1 MIVGF
6 SGYLRS
12 GKDTAAK
19 ALLAEGWE
27 HRSFAKALKDM
38 AYALNPIVEVRGVT
52 PPLRLAGVVD
62 ALGWERAKDAYPEI
76 RALLQRLGTDAGR
89 KVLGDDIWVETAI
102 KNWMADGWSE
112 NAVFTDVRFPNEA
125 DAIRLRGGMVIRV
138 TRLGTAPVSAAE
150 VHPSETALD
159 GYEFDAWI
167 NNNGTVEQLHNEV
180 RYAVRNFLGEAA

>member
-12 GKDTAAK
+12 GKDTAAQ
-19 ALLAEGWE
+19 ALIEDGFE

-76 RALLQRLGTDAGR
+76 RALLQRMGTDAGR
-89 KVLGDDIWVETAI
+89 KVLGENIWVETAI

-125 DAIRLRGGMVIRV
+125 DAIRHPLGGMVIRIN
-138 TRLGTAPVSAAE
+138 RPGFEPGPDA
-150 VHPSETALD
+150 HISETALD
-159 GYEFDAWI
+159 DYPFDAVI
-167 NNNGTVEQLHNEV
+167 ENTGGIDDLY
-180 RYAVRNFLGEAA
+180 RAVRAAVGEWA

>member
-12 GKDTAAK
+12 GKDTAAQ
-19 ALLAEGWE
+19 ALIEDGFE

-38 AYALNPIVEVRGVT
+38 AYALYPIVEVRGVT

-89 KVLGDDIWVETAI
+89 KVLGEDIWVDTAMRGVERTGH
-102 KNWMADGWSE
+102 NV
-112 NAVFTDVRFPNEA
+112 VFTDVRFPNEA
-125 DAIRLRGGMVIRV
+125 DAIKDRGGMVIRV